1 MYPAPRSVGFE
12 QLEQNRRRDVVGEVA
27 DDADRAGLVAKNV
40 REIQFE
46 EITLDDSD
54 I

>member
-1 MYPAPRSVGFE
+1 VE
-12 QLEQNRRRDVVGEVA
+12 ELEQNRGRDVVREVA
-27 DDADRAGLVAKNV
+27 DDADRPGLVAKNV
-40 REIQFE
+40 REIQVE